1 MCFQFVADVLKDLR
15 GAVFSTFDTNNNNL
29 NVTST
34 SGTIENVDCAVEKEN
49 SWWFGDTNNKCGG
62 INANAYNYEDMNWD
76 DEKIKS
82 VQLDISAIVQSEWYK
97 LRKYE

>member
-34 SGTIENVDCAVEKEN
+34 SGTTENIDCAVEKEN

-62 INANAYNYEDMNWD
+62 INANAYNYKDMSWD
-76 DEKIKS
+76 NNKVTA
-82 VQLDISAIVQSEWYK
+82 VQMSFAQMYQKKWIT
-97 LRKYE
+97 LRM